1 MNIFENFMNFVGDPA
16 VEINIMV
23 FAFAIAVASVMGAVV
38 AALYQVFYEQRATGS
53 QIHRSFYLM
62 SPSITTLFIAI
73 QFSLPLSLGLLGALS
88 IVRFRTPIKEPEEI
102 GFLMLLI
109 ACSVVCATLQFG
121 LLLVLLGASIL
132 ILMFLR
138 YFPRLAQSKRK
149 DGMVLV
155 SLQSGDQPDAC
166 DRIVDRLRAM
176 LPSGNLERISTTEDV
191 TTVSYAFLGLDDVKT
206 ADLRSSLQ
214 EVAPI
219 GQVNIFFNRQ
229 GTLF

>member
-1 MNIFENFMNFVGDPA
+1 MNIFENFMNFIGDPA

-23 FAFAIAVASVMGAVV
+23 FTFAIAVASVTGAVV
-38 AALYQVFYEQRATGS
+38 ATLYQIFYEQRATGS

-121 LLLVLLGASIL
+121 LLVVLLAAAVL
-132 ILMFLR
+132 ILVFLR
-138 YFPRLAQSKRK
+138 FFPRIAQSKRQ

-155 SLQSGDQPDAC
+155 SLDSGGQPDAC
-166 DRIVDRLRAM
+166 DKIIDRLRSI
-176 LPSGNLERISTTEDV
+176 LPSGNLERISTTEDM
-191 TTVSYAFLGLDDVKT
+191 TTVSYAFLGFHGLKT
-206 ADLRSSLQ
+206 ADIRSSLQ
-214 EVAPI
+214 EVAPV

-229 GTLF
+229 GALF